1 MSLSIAAEAINANLV
16 GGDAVFTGVGTDTRS
31 LQKGDL
37 FIALR
42 GQNFDGHNYLAEAI
56 SAGAVGAVLDHEI
69 DTPLSYIRVP
79 NTRRALGNLATF
91 WRRQFKIPVIGVTG
105 SNGKTTVKEMIGSIL
120 AAKGSGCITAG
131 NLNNDIGTPLTLLNM
146 QARDQFAV
154 IEMGMNHKGEIDN
167 LSHITQPTIAL
178 ITNAAQAHLEGL
190 GSVTDVAK
198 AKGEIFNG
206 MTHDGVAVINAD
218 DEHVKLWQGL
228 VGDRRSV
235 TFGIDNKADFT
246 ANYQMLDNGSIVNLN
261 TPEGDIDMK
270 VPLLGKHNVQN
281 AVAASSAA
289 MLAGASLKEIK
300 SGLQSLQKI
309 SGRLEVKK
317 GINGARILDDTYN
330 ANPDSL
336 AVGIQVLRDYGGE
349 RVLVLGDMA
358 ELGDAGAAIHK
369 RVGELAKRVGI
380 ARLFVIGE
388 LSKLAVKRFGKGAK
402 YFKSHQTLIE
412 ALQDC
417 MHADMTI
424 LVKGS
429 RIMQME
435 KIVAGIEQAK

>member
-16 GGDAVFTGVGTDTRS
+16 GGDAIFTGVGTDTRS
-31 LQKGDL
+31 LQKDDL

-42 GQNFDGHNYLAEAI
+42 GLNFDGHNFLAEAI
-56 SAGAVGAVLDHEI
+56 SAGAAGAVLDQEI
-69 DTPLSYIRVP
+69 DTPLPYIRVP

-91 WRRQFKIPVIGVTG
+91 WRRQFKIPVIGITG

-120 AAKGSGCITAG
+120 AAKGPGCITAG
-131 NLNNDIGTPLTLLNM
+131 NLNNDIGTPLTLLNI

-154 IEMGMNHKGEIDN
+154 IEMGMNHKGEIDY

-190 GSVTDVAK
+190 RSVTDVAK

-206 MTHDGVAVINAD
+206 LADDGVAVINAD

-246 ANYQMLDNGSIVNLN
+246 ANYQMLDNGSIVNLH

-336 AVGIQVLRDYGGE
+336 AAGIQVLRDYGGE

-358 ELGDAGAAIHK
+358 ELGDASAAIHE
-369 RVGELAKRVGI
+369 RVGKLAKRVGI
-380 ARLFVIGE
+380 TRLFVIGE
-388 LSKLAVKRFGKGAK
+388 LSKLAAKRFGKGAK
-402 YFKSHQTLIE
+402 RFKNHQTLIE

-429 RIMQME
+429 RIMHME
-435 KIVAGIEQAK
+435 KIIAGIEQAK